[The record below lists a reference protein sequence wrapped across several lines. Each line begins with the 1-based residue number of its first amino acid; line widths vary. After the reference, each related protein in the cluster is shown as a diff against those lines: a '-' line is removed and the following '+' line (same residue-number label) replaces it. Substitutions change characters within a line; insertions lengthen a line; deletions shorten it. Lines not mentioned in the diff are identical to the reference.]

1 MNKQRLLFLHL
12 LSFFFLQFILTGQEL
27 IPTLPENVGI
37 SSERINNLNSVLQ
50 NYVDDNSISGAV
62 ALVARKNK
70 IVFFDAVGKSDI
82 EKNKFMEKDAIF
94 RIASQ
99 SKAIISV
106 GVMILQE
113 QGRLLISDELG
124 DYIPEFKKTNV
135 EELNKEGDYEIVD
148 AKRPITIR
156 DLLTHTSGIGYG
168 YGLSKDLW
176 EEAKIQGWYFAD
188 RNEPILE
195 TVKRIAS
202 LPFEAHPGEKFVY
215 GYNTDI
221 LGAVI
226 EVISGQSLETFLQN
240 RILTPLGM
248 NDTHFYL
255 PKSKVSRLATVYSSG
270 DYGIVKAPV
279 DGTMV
284 SQGAYVKGPRKSF
297 SGGAGFLSTALDYA
311 KFLQMMLNGG
321 KFDGKRIISRKSI
334 ELMTTDHLDQATFEW
349 TKGTGFGL
357 GFSVLTNLG
366 LRGEYGTLGEYG
378 WGGAYHSSY
387 WVDPKEELLVVY
399 LTQLIPA
406 KKINDH
412 GKLRAQVYQSLVD

>member
-1 MNKQRLLFLHL
+1 MNKQRLQFLHL

-27 IPTLPENVGI
+27 TPTLPENVGV

-82 EKNKFMEKDAIF
+82 EKNKVMEKDAIF

-135 EELNKEGDYEIVD
+135 EELNKEGGYEIVD

>member
-27 IPTLPENVGI
+27 IPTLPENVGV

-82 EKNKFMEKDAIF
+82 EKNKVMEKDAIF

-135 EELNKEGDYEIVD
+135 EEFNKEGDYEIVD

-176 EEAKIQGWYFAD
+176 EKAKIQGWYFAD

-378 WGGAYHSSY
+378 WGGAYHSTY

>member
-1 MNKQRLLFLHL
+1 MNKQKLLFLHL

-82 EKNKFMEKDAIF
+82 EKNKVMEKDAIF

-135 EELNKEGDYEIVD
+135 EELNKEGGYEIVD